1 MALYLRLS
9 PTDICAADY
18 QAGQPDTLQFR
29 RIRMD
34 PQASFQANLKE
45 VNLNRDQQV
54 EVILTDPVTPVPL
67 SEFQEEDCE
76 TLYNYCFIKEG
87 RRKIFYETVPA
98 CNIVLLFALD
108 QATCKTIQAQ
118 FPSAHFTTALQPL
131 LQHFTTQALATTHH
145 RRTFLHHH
153 DSQLDIAVFEE
164 KRLILLNSY
173 NVQSLSDVAYYTFN
187 IAQITGL
194 DLKEDPFFVTANE
207 QLRQPIIDNLQA
219 FAKKVFPINPQA
231 EFNRHPVASTP
242 DMPYD
247 LIVRLART

>member
-9 PTDICAADY
+9 PTDIYIVDY
-18 QAGQPDTLQFR
+18 QAGQLDTFKFR
-29 RIRMD
+29 RIRMN
-34 PQASFQANLKE
+34 PKTSFQANLKE
-45 VNLNRDQQV
+45 VNFNQDQPV
-54 EVILTDPVTPVPL
+54 EVILTGPVTPVPL

-98 CNIVLLFALD
+98 CNVVLLFALD
-108 QATCKTIQAQ
+108 QAIRKSIQTQ

-131 LQHFTTQALATTHH
+131 LQFFTTQALATTHH
-145 RRTFLHHH
+145 RRTFLHYH

-173 NVQSLSDVAYYTFN
+173 DVQSPSDSAYYTFN

-194 DLKEDPFFVTANE
+194 DLEETPFFITANE
-207 QLRQPIIDNLQA
+207 PYRQPIIDNLKV
-219 FAKKVFPINPQA
+219 FAKKVYPINPQA
-231 EFNRHPVASTP
+231 GFNRHPIASTP